1 MARKKISKT
10 KRIQAYIGSNP
21 EARNREI
28 VEALSAHSVTAADV
42 SNAKSQLKKKQ
53 LTESSEAPATPATPA
68 TSSKRTPRT
77 RVSSASKGAAKN
89 ASGNT
94 ISVEELEL
102 TAGYIQAVG
111 GLDRVQQL
119 LQMVQQIQA
128 L

>member
-10 KRIQAYIGSNP
+10 KRIQDYLGSNP

-28 VEALSAHSVTAADV
+28 AEALSAHGVTAADV

-53 LTESSEAPATPATPA
+53 QLTESSEVPAA
-68 TSSKRTPRT
+68 SSKRTPRT
-77 RVSSASKGAAKN
+77 RVSSAGKKTAKN
-89 ASGNT
+89 ASENT
-94 ISVEELEL
+94 VSVEELEL

-111 GLDRVQQL
+111 GLERVQQL